1 MFDNVGLFVETISAG
16 LLLTVEATV
25 GGIVIA
31 TVLSFAFGLAM
42 LSRWRAVR
50 ALARVYV
57 EIWRGTSEVVQLMWI
72 YFVLPVL
79 VGYQIVPLAAGIAVL
94 GLNFGA
100 YGAEI
105 VRGAVQSVPRAQYE
119 GAVALSLTPRQRM
132 LRVILPQALVE
143 MVPPFNNLFIQAKGI
158 PGAVV
163 HGKVAGRLREG
174 GNLLWGLDGGGASRK
189 DPFAKLRNS
198 PLFKSSQ
205 AVYGPG
211 WTTND
216 LVGDPRFVRL
226 AVGPDRASDLR
237 LSSGSQAI
245 DAGLVMPADWPDPSR
260 TIDQGKP
267 DIGAVPRGSRS
278 WGVGVESRIPV
289 FGDGG
294 K

>member
-119 GAVALSLTPRQRM
+119 GAIALSLTPRQRM

-143 MVPPFNNLFIQAKGI
+143 MVPPFNNLFIQLLKGSSLLTI
-158 PGAVV
+158 ITVHEMTYQAREVLVDRFISQAATIWTIVLLFYLALAVV
-163 HGKVAGRLREG
+163 ITAGMRLLER
-174 GNLLWGLDGGGASRK
+174 WA
-189 DPFAKLRNS
+189 A
-198 PLFKSSQ
+198 
-205 AVYGPG
+205 A
-211 WTTND
+211 
-216 LVGDPRFVRL
+216 LVGRPAAPRRSVRAL
-226 AVGPDRASDLR
+226 FRRDR
-237 LSSGSQAI
+237 
-245 DAGLVMPADWPDPSR
+245 
-260 TIDQGKP
+260 
-267 DIGAVPRGSRS
+267 
-278 WGVGVESRIPV
+278 VEQR
-289 FGDGG
+289 
-294 K
+294 